1 MSLEN
6 DARRAL
12 REAILAVNGVDIRPD
27 QFSDYKPSDRAIG
40 AQDGAAWLTTLDRA
54 AAALRS
60 FGHSVA
66 DPTIDKAT
74 ELREATLTNSRLY
87 LQELAEKR
95 EAVPVLPLT
104 LIGLVAV
111 LLGIF
116 ALRSRAKRTDTE
128 Q

>member
-1 MSLEN
+1 M
-6 DARRAL
+6 
-12 REAILAVNGVDIRPD
+12 
-27 QFSDYKPSDRAIG
+27 
-40 AQDGAAWLTTLDRA
+40 
-54 AAALRS
+54 
-60 FGHSVA
+60 A